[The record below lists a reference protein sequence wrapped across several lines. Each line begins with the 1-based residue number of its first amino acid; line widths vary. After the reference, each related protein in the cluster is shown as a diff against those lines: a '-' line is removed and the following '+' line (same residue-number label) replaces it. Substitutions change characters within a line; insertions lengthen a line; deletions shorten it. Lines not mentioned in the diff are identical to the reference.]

1 VTTLSTLT
9 HRTDLPVSAVQPQ
22 PRRHHQSEVWTHTP
36 TAPWGSRRLPRTLL
50 AGDQRRT
57 LFRTLLRH
65 SEGVPVELADG
76 TRGTVEDVVL
86 PALGFDFWAEEL
98 IVATPSRCRLP
109 VRDVLRLQIRPPKIE
124 ARP

>member
-1 VTTLSTLT
+1 VTILSTLT

-22 PRRHHQSEVWTHTP
+22 PRRHHQSEVWAHTP
-36 TAPWGSRRLPRTLL
+36 TVPWGSRRLPRTLL

-65 SEGVPVELADG
+65 SEGVPVEFADG

-98 IVATPSRCRLP
+98 IVATPNRCRLP